1 LFFDSVNVSIP
12 PYFPHSTVTPSI
24 LEGRV
29 FLAAAAAS
37 PQNILGCIVWN
48 TSVTEDGDETLYF
61 GPLAVAPDAQGKG
74 VGGFLVSAVESLAAT
89 LRATS
94 APKLRSVRYSFAY
107 MRMFG
112 CLTARAACARSIIAP
127 ISYPGT

>member
-1 LFFDSVNVSIP
+1 MFFPQCLPEVPSSSNSVLSDTPLNHLISGDWGKSHTAAIACV
-12 PYFPHSTVTPSI
+12 VTT
-24 LEGRV
+24 
-29 FLAAAAAS
+29 AAAAAS

-48 TSVTEDGDETLYF
+48 TSVTEDGHETLYF

-107 MRMFG
+107 M
-112 CLTARAACARSIIAP
+112 
-127 ISYPGT
+127 

>member
-1 LFFDSVNVSIP
+1 M
-12 PYFPHSTVTPSI
+12 
-24 LEGRV
+24 

-94 APKLRSVRYSFAY
+94 APKLRSVRYSVAY
-107 MRMFG
+107 MCMFF
-112 CLTARAACARSIIAP
+112 CLTALGAACAQSITAP